1 MTVSN
6 ISETYVNDDSK
17 SMSMSH
23 THKDVRVCTGDL
35 SFFGSNSYHIFTTF
49 PRNNEELMN
58 IAYDG
63 HCIVFMFCNKTISAN
78 QAFIG
83 FLLHI
88 LEMQI
93 LLF

>member
-35 SFFGSNSYHIFTTF
+35 SFFGSNSYYTSFTF
-49 PRNNEELMN
+49 PRNNEDCVWWSLYSFN
-58 IAYDG
+58 
-63 HCIVFMFCNKTISAN
+63 VV
-78 QAFIG
+78 
-83 FLLHI
+83 
-88 LEMQI
+88 
-93 LLF
+93 

>member
-35 SFFGSNSYHIFTTF
+35 SFFGSSSYYISSTF
-49 PRNNEELMN
+49 PRSNEELLN
-58 IAYDG
+58 IAYGG
-63 HCIVFMFCNKTISAN
+63 HCTVFMFCNKKIFVKSE
-78 QAFIG
+78 FEKRSI
-83 FLLHI
+83 FLNY
-88 LEMQI
+88 
-93 LLF
+93 

>member
-35 SFFGSNSYHIFTTF
+35 SFFGSSSYYISSTF
-49 PRNNEELMN
+49 PRGNEELLN
-58 IAYDG
+58 IAYVG
-63 HCIVFMFCNKTISAN
+63 HSLYV
-78 QAFIG
+78 
-83 FLLHI
+83 L
-88 LEMQI
+88 
-93 LLF
+93 

>member
-35 SFFGSNSYHIFTTF
+35 SSFGSNSYHIFTTF
-49 PRNNEELMN
+49 PRNNEVLHMMV
-58 IAYDG
+58 
-63 HCIVFMFCNKTISAN
+63 IV
-78 QAFIG
+78 
-83 FLLHI
+83 
-88 LEMQI
+88 
-93 LLF
+93 

>member
-1 MTVSN
+1 MMTAKVCPRHIHIKMSVYVLVTYHFLDL
-6 ISETYVNDDSK
+6 IRIILLSHSLETTKY
-17 SMSMSH
+17 
-23 THKDVRVCTGDL
+23 G
-35 SFFGSNSYHIFTTF
+35 
-49 PRNNEELMN
+49 
-58 IAYDG
+58 G
-63 HCIVFMFCNKTISAN
+63 HCIVLMFCNKTISAN

>member
-35 SFFGSNSYHIFTTF
+35 SFFGSSSYYISSTF
-49 PRNNEELMN
+49 PRSNEVLN
-58 IAYDG
+58 IAYTG
-63 HCIVFMFCNKTISAN
+63 HCTVFMFCNKKISAN
-78 QAFIG
+78 QDFIG

-88 LEMQI
+88 
-93 LLF
+93 

>member
-35 SFFGSNSYHIFTTF
+35 SFFGSSSYYISSTF
-49 PRNNEELMN
+49 PRSNEELLN
-58 IAYDG
+58 IAYGG
-63 HCIVFMFCNKTISAN
+63 HCTVFMFCNKKISAN

-88 LEMQI
+88 
-93 LLF
+93 

>member
-1 MTVSN
+1 MMTAKVCPCHIHIKMSVYVLVTYHFLDL
-6 ISETYVNDDSK
+6 IRIIFSPHSLETTK
-17 SMSMSH
+17 
-23 THKDVRVCTGDL
+23 
-35 SFFGSNSYHIFTTF
+35 
-49 PRNNEELMN
+49 
-58 IAYDG
+58 YDG